1 MVAWRLS
8 VPLNAQLR
16 IPGVPCDDIDCFTCT
31 DCACESGLGTAGT
44 LPCTI
49 PVAKAVGVSS
59 EADEVLAA
67 FTCGATESAVTP
79 KLVFASAAVPM
90 KKDVRVTRRKISCPL
105 PIETESCCAGGASS
119 VNAN

>member
-16 IPGVPCDDIDCFTCT
+16 TPGVPCDDTDCFACT

-49 PVAKAVGVSS
+49 PGAKAVGVSS

-67 FTCGATESAVTP
+67 FTCGAAESMTP
-79 KLVFASAAVPM
+79 KLVFASPAVPM
-90 KKDVRVTRRKISCPL
+90 KKDVRVTRRKISRPL
-105 PIETESCCAGGASS
+105 PIETESC
-119 VNAN
+119 